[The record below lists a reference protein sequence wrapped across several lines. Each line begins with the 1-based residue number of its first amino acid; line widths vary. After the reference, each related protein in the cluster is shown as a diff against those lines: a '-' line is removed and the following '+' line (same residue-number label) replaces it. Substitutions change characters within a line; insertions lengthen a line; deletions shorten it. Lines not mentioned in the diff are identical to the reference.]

1 MFIEQLRVEGFRNL
15 AKTELTFFPGVNLIV
30 GQNGQ
35 GKTNLLEA
43 VSFLG
48 STKSFR
54 TSRSI
59 DAIARGGQTFAISG
73 LVVDRAGPFWLGSSV
88 GSKGKEALVHGK
100 PVGSLHEYLGKLMTI
115 TFSPQDMDLV
125 RGGPAERRSLVDRHL
140 VDISP
145 QLVVSLVTYA
155 RALRAKMALLK
166 RGSPSYR
173 SIEPWNRIL
182 AKEMRIIS
190 AARSQFVQ
198 ELSPRAAACYER
210 FTSSPGEQLTSEYR
224 SNVLAYASEDE
235 VVRALEQDFERETA
249 TKAVRIGIHRDD
261 LSLALSGKPA
271 REFAS
276 QGQAR
281 SIVLSLKLAIL
292 ELLEAHR
299 HESPVVLL
307 DDVDA
312 ELDAHRAHHFFQMM
326 IEQGRQVLVTSTD
339 AYHGVLRSDAS
350 VRVFEVVAGHV
361 RLAS

>member
-1 MFIEQLRVEGFRNL
+1 MEGFRNV
-15 AKTELTFFPGVNLIV
+15 ATTELTFSPGVNLVV

-43 VSFLG
+43 VAFLG

-54 TSRSI
+54 TSRSV
-59 DAIARGGQTFAISG
+59 DAIAWGGQRFKVTG
-73 LVVDRAGPFWLGSSV
+73 LIVDKAGPFWLGLSV
-88 GSKGKEALVHGK
+88 GTRGKEPLVHGK
-100 PVGSLHEYLGKLMTI
+100 PVSSLHEYLGKLITI
-115 TFSPQDMDLV
+115 TFSPQDMELV
-125 RGGPAERRSLVDRHL
+125 RGGPAERRALLDRHL

-155 RALRAKMALLK
+155 RALKAKIALLK
-166 RGSPSYR
+166 QGTTNYR

-182 AKEMRIIS
+182 AKEIRIIS
-190 AARSQFVQ
+190 AARSKFVE

-210 FTSSPGEQLTSEYR
+210 FTSSPGEELTSDYR
-224 SNVLAYASEDE
+224 SNVAEYSGDDE
-235 VVRALEQDFERETA
+235 VLAALERDFEREVA

-261 LSLALSGKPA
+261 LGLALSGKPA

-281 SIVLSLKLAIL
+281 SIVLSLKLGIL
-292 ELLEAHR
+292 EMLEAHR

-350 VRVFEVVAGHV
+350 VRVFEVAAGKV
-361 RLAS
+361 ESAS